1 FLRRIRLHM
10 PLQCNRGLDTPCDL
24 LRLHLGGPEHLD
36 QVVARLPRVDSASA
50 REHVYGCVPQ
60 LWPGVNGQVRLG
72 DDHHAAHAL
81 GTKLVERHLAHLGAS
96 QERGVHHDLF
106 DDLPVVQHLR
116 VTSVCLA
123 QDVTTQSMLHLSASL
138 GKYLPPKVACPDPP
152 RASMKRLLA
161 YAGQAI
167 KLHCRSTAPKKSIGR
182 HP

>member
-1 FLRRIRLHM
+1 SKQVDA
-10 PLQCNRGLDTPCDL
+10 PPSPTGTSQTP
-24 LRLHLGGPEHLD
+24 
-36 QVVARLPRVDSASA
+36 
-50 REHVYGCVPQ
+50 
-60 LWPGVNGQVRLG
+60 
-72 DDHHAAHAL
+72 
-81 GTKLVERHLAHLGAS
+81 
-96 QERGVHHDLF
+96 GVHHDLF

-182 HP
+182 HPRRQISGM